1 MKEERT
7 AEGIRLLDSL
17 DVAVRSEQPV
27 DSALLDYISTA
38 RTFGLF
44 NAGRLEE
51 IEGSPSG
58 AETGGEDDADADVCI
73 ISSRLAY
80 EGGDRDAAASLLS
93 KAYGR
98 SENEREL
105 IKVRYET
112 YWQHMASGNYKE
124 AALLADTLL
133 HVQGEIVEG
142 ILNESVTGVQRDFYS
157 EKVRYQEQKSGYIL
171 RLLVMVVVTAIVITA
186 LLIGMYRLR
195 IRASRAEL
203 EANVSSL
210 LQLKEQMMC
219 VGAENRRLS
228 EELDVQSAATEDL
241 RRSLE
246 LTSQAEKHS
255 SEVIEYLF
263 REKWS
268 TLNMLCGQYFDIG
281 DSPAAR
287 ATALNN
293 IGKELDKLR
302 SRKNLSSI
310 EDAVDMYMGNIMSML
325 RRECD
330 FLKEDDLVF
339 MSLLFAGLSS
349 RAICLFLNMKY
360 KFFYLKKSRL
370 AKRIEAS
377 GAPHKDIFL
386 CRMG

>member
-1 MKEERT
+1 
-7 AEGIRLLDSL
+7 
-17 DVAVRSEQPV
+17 
-27 DSALLDYISTA
+27 
-38 RTFGLF
+38 
-44 NAGRLEE
+44 
-51 IEGSPSG
+51 
-58 AETGGEDDADADVCI
+58 
-73 ISSRLAY
+73 
-80 EGGDRDAAASLLS
+80 
-93 KAYGR
+93 
-98 SENEREL
+98 
-105 IKVRYET
+105 
-112 YWQHMASGNYKE
+112 
-124 AALLADTLL
+124 
-133 HVQGEIVEG
+133 
-142 ILNESVTGVQRDFYS
+142 
-157 EKVRYQEQKSGYIL
+157 
-171 RLLVMVVVTAIVITA
+171 
-186 LLIGMYRLR
+186 
-195 IRASRAEL
+195 
-203 EANVSSL
+203 
-210 LQLKEQMMC
+210 
-219 VGAENRRLS
+219 
-228 EELDVQSAATEDL
+228 
-241 RRSLE
+241 
-246 LTSQAEKHS
+246 
-255 SEVIEYLF
+255 
-263 REKWS
+263 
-268 TLNMLCGQYFDIG
+268 MLCGQYFDIG

>member
-1 MKEERT
+1 MRDAMTAYDTAVEDKSPCWIARSAELIGDIFYNVYNYRQAEPYVAEAAENYLAAGKIGNHRYALCDLASVYMNEERT

-255 SEVIEYLF
+255 SEVIEIC
-263 REKWS
+263 S
-268 TLNMLCGQYFDIG
+268 
-281 DSPAAR
+281 
-287 ATALNN
+287 
-293 IGKELDKLR
+293 GK
-302 SRKNLSSI
+302 
-310 EDAVDMYMGNIMSML
+310 
-325 RRECD
+325 
-330 FLKEDDLVF
+330 
-339 MSLLFAGLSS
+339 
-349 RAICLFLNMKY
+349 
-360 KFFYLKKSRL
+360 
-370 AKRIEAS
+370 S
-377 GAPHKDIFL
+377 GV
-386 CRMG
+386 R